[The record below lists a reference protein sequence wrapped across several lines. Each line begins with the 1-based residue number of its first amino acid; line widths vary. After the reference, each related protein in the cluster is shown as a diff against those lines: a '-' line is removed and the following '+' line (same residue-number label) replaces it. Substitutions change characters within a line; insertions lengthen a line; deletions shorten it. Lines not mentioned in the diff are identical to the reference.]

1 MIFMV
6 YYHPPLI
13 ELSNVKKYNEF
24 IAFPLAL
31 SAIFPQEAYAMRS
44 MLHENAR
51 LLPNSRT
58 MWEIMDKSCKLPVE
72 TATNLYTDVRDRI
85 RDAALAGRARRA
97 RVADAQSLRAYQD
110 TVRAAFLSDIGGLP
124 QPCSGAYDQC
134 PEELAF
140 PFFSLE
146 KVILHPAQGVCVSAN
161 VYLPQKR
168 GGKCPAVLLTV
179 GHTDL
184 GKADMEYQRAAQM
197 LAYAGFICLVT
208 DPLGEGERFE
218 HYEAGLDLQP
228 IQGCSGE
235 HDLLDWKAKLMGI
248 SLARYFIRDGM
259 AALSYLAARQDVDEN
274 RIAVTGHSGGGT
286 QTCMLMLAAGDKLAC
301 AAPCAYVTDAEA
313 MAECGVDPDNEM
325 LWPGSLAQGLDYAD
339 FIAGMAPKPV
349 LILTNQHDFFPR
361 EGTLRTLDEVGR
373 LWQAAGSG
381 ASPEIATACSGHAY
395 PEALAQSMTR
405 FFSRHL
411 FKRDADLSGFVFEP
425 ADEKKLRC
433 SPDGIL
439 LKAFPGMR
447 TVQDELAD
455 KLAAC
460 LKESSGLN
468 GDETK
473 AAAARALRL
482 EGLTDAPEARVFSEG
497 ICGHLAYRSV
507 IWRPEDHYWNAGVFL
522 RDMRSGD
529 KPLPTV
535 VALWPEGMKRMT
547 EHAHFIHQALENGYQ
562 VLVMDVTGEGSLLPS
577 ALGGSDMYISWST
590 MYKLNAYLIELGDSL
605 CAMRTRQV
613 VAALRMLEKWPETD
627 AARVC
632 LYALGEYGR
641 YAETASLLT
650 ETPVCADG
658 AYQPYEDI
666 VSKRYHDQTNT
677 HEWAFPGVLHFL
689 STKRLHEFI
698 HMRGL
703 EAPDPSAPREN
714 A

>member
-13 ELSNVKKYNEF
+13 ELSNVKKYNEL
-24 IAFPLAL
+24 IVPSRGL

-44 MLHENAR
+44 MLHENSR
-51 LLPNSRT
+51 LFPSART

-85 RDAALAGRARRA
+85 RDAARLSRARRA
-97 RVADAQSLRAYQD
+97 RVTDVQSLRVYQD
-110 TVRAAFLSDIGGLP
+110 TLRAAFLSDIGGLP
-124 QPCSGAYDQC
+124 QPCPGAYEQC
-134 PEELAF
+134 PDKLVF
-140 PFFSLE
+140 RFFSLE
-146 KVILHPAQGVCVSAN
+146 KIILHPAQGVCVSAN
-161 VYLPQKR
+161 VYVPLKHEK
-168 GGKCPAVLLTV
+168 KCPAVLLTV
-179 GHTDL
+179 GHTDQ
-184 GKADMEYQRAAQM
+184 GKADMEYQRTAQM
-197 LAYAGFICLVT
+197 LAFAGFICLVM

-218 HYEAGLDLQP
+218 HYEADLDFQP

-259 AALSYLAARQDVDEN
+259 AALSYLAARQDVDEK

-286 QTCMLMLAAGDKLAC
+286 QTCMLMLAAGEKLAC

-313 MAECGVDPDNEM
+313 MTDCGVDPDNEM
-325 LWPGSLAQGLDYAD
+325 LWPGSLTQGIDYAD

-373 LWQAAGSG
+373 LWRAVGSD
-381 ASPEIATACSGHAY
+381 ACPEIATACSGHAY
-395 PEALAQSMTR
+395 PVALAQSMTR

-425 ADEKKLRC
+425 ADEKKLWC

-439 LKAFPGMR
+439 LKTFPGML
-447 TVQDELAD
+447 TVQDELTEE
-455 KLAAC
+455 LAAC

-468 GDETK
+468 EEEMK
-473 AAAARALRL
+473 AAAARALHL
-482 EGLTDAPEARVFSEG
+482 DGLALAPEARVFSEG

-507 IWRPEDHYWNAGVFL
+507 VWRPEDHYWNSGVFL
-522 RDMRSGD
+522 RDMRCGD

-547 EHAHFIHQALENGYQ
+547 EHANFIHQALEKGYQ
-562 VLVMDVTGEGSLLPS
+562 VLVMDVTGEGSLLPA

-613 VAALRMLEKWPETD
+613 VAALRMLENWPETD
-627 AARVC
+627 ATQVC
-632 LYALGEYGR
+632 LYAQGEYSR
-641 YAETASLLT
+641 YTELASLLT
-650 ETPVCADG
+650 ATPVCADG

-677 HEWAFPGVLHFL
+677 HEWAFPGVLRFF
-689 STKRLHEFI
+689 STKRI
-698 HMRGL
+698 HDLIRREGL
-703 EAPDPSAPREN
+703 EAPNPTATQEIV
-714 A
+714 